1 MDLITTMGVSSTKA
15 SEVVKVV
22 LQRLGRSKIGR
33 LPSQSFCKYMVLEAR
48 QVSLQHLQS
57 TLLSENNLTL
67 CTDATS
73 KFGHK
78 YGTAGI
84 FLKDGTRLHL
94 GVREQASGS
103 AQCTFDTVREM
114 IHDVVSSGGEEVS
127 DFCEKDI
134 FSKIKNLMSDRAS
147 TEKRFNEILAQYR
160 ASILPDIVEDFDQC
174 SEVEKA
180 RLCVVNELFCGLHLI
195 DGLAHQANTALSTWE
210 DMVFGSA
217 EIGSSRHPGFQKSC
231 GESGAVHLL
240 RIVCKLIQERCCEK
254 SGKPVKFRTFLMD
267 RNGTDFVPLAP
278 FKGNRANVIFYNSA
292 GLYFLSRDILD

>member
-1 MDLITTMGVSSTKA
+1 MAEMRESHGECVRHESPNIQCADMKIPIQGQVPTFEHGRYSDVVREVYMDLITTMGVSSTKA

-22 LQRLGRSKIGR
+22 LQKLGRSKIGR

-180 RLCVVNELFCGLHLI
+180 RLC
-195 DGLAHQANTALSTWE
+195 
-210 DMVFGSA
+210 
-217 EIGSSRHPGFQKSC
+217 
-231 GESGAVHLL
+231 GE
-240 RIVCKLIQERCCEK
+240 
-254 SGKPVKFRTFLMD
+254 
-267 RNGTDFVPLAP
+267 
-278 FKGNRANVIFYNSA
+278 
-292 GLYFLSRDILD
+292 